1 MYAGSV
7 LVHTECVDQ
16 TGTLGS
22 KSSFSV
28 SAATIFVNTRISGQ
42 HCAFRSLRFSRHWNV
57 QFAFEILGG
66 AGFFRELW
74 IFQSTLE
81 FPSRLR
87 GCQWH
92 TSKATKVHAVC
103 VVVFFN
109 FLYSFNATGACRGWL
124 GDGDS
129 TRLTKL
135 TGYTMCC
142 PVQKV
147 KAVGGI

>member
-1 MYAGSV
+1 MCRSNWDARVKILIFGQCCNYFCEHSNIR
-7 LVHTECVDQ
+7 
-16 TGTLGS
+16 
-22 KSSFSV
+22 
-28 SAATIFVNTRISGQ
+28 SALRFQV
-42 HCAFRSLRFSRHWNV
+42 FRFSRHWNV

-66 AGFFRELW
+66 AGFLRELW
-74 IFQSTLE
+74 MFQSTLE

-147 KAVGGI
+147 KAVVGI